1 MKQCH
6 IEIIDITTTT
16 TTSTTTISTTK
27 QCGTE
32 STIVLANMPM
42 PNPYALVVV
51 LDMIWCMVRMDW
63 HGLEFAW
70 TCVS

>member
-32 STIVLANMPM
+32 STTIVLATIVLANMPM
-42 PNPYALVVV
+42 RVV